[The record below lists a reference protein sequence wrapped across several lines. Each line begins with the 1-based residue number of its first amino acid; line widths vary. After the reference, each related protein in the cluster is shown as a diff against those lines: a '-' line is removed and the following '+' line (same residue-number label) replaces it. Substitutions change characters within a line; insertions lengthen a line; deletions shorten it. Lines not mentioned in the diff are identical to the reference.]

1 MDCVGICGSDVHYLA
16 HGRCGPFV
24 VEKPMVIGHEAAG
37 VVVKIG
43 AGVKNLQVGDRVAIE
58 PGVPCRVCSLCKQGR
73 YNLCAEMR
81 FCATPPYDGNL
92 TRFYAHPADF
102 CFKLPDHVSMEEGAL
117 LEPLSVG
124 VHACK
129 RAGVGVESCVL
140 ILGAGPIGLVTLL
153 TAKAMGASK
162 ILITDLVE
170 DRLKFAK
177 ELGATHTL
185 QVCRDVTEADL
196 VLKIHETMSQE
207 PTITIDCSG
216 AEATTRLAILATG
229 IGGCVVIVGMG
240 PTDVKVPLGHAIC
253 REVDIRGVFR
263 YCNEWVEFIYSNVI
277 RFSINLFIVFQL
289 PDSFGVGGEWKGGWD

>member
-37 VVVKIG
+37 VVVKFG
-43 AGVKNLQVGDRVAIE
+43 GDVKTLQVGDRVAIE
-58 PGVPCRVCSLCKQGR
+58 PGVPCRLCVHCKTGR
-73 YNLCAEMR
+73 YNLCSEMR

-129 RAGVGVESCVL
+129 RAGVDVESRVL

-162 ILITDLVE
+162 IMITDLTE
-170 DRLKFAK
+170 DRLKFAR
-177 ELGATHTL
+177 EMGANYTL
-185 QVCRDVTEADL
+185 QVGKDLGEADL
-196 VLKIHETMSQE
+196 VNAIHKEMGQA

-216 AEATTRLAILATG
+216 VESTTRLALLATAT
-229 IGGCVVIVGMG
+229 GGVCVIVGMG
-240 PTDVKVPLGHAIC
+240 PNDIKLPLSQAIC

-263 YCNEWVEFIYSNVI
+263 YCNE
-277 RFSINLFIVFQL
+277 
-289 PDSFGVGGEWKGGWD
+289 

>member
-43 AGVKNLQVGDRVAIE
+43 RDVKTLAVGDRVAIE
-58 PGVPCRVCSLCKQGR
+58 PGVPCRLCPLCKSGR
-73 YNLCAEMR
+73 YNLCADMR

-129 RAGVGVESCVL
+129 RAGVTVDSRVL

-153 TAKAMGASK
+153 TAKAMGASQ
-162 ILITDLVE
+162 IMITDLVE

-177 ELGATHTL
+177 DMGATYT
-185 QVCRDVTEADL
+185 VNVGGIAEEDL
-196 VLKIHETMSQE
+196 VKKIHETML

-216 AEATTRLAILATG
+216 FEATTRLSILATA

-240 PTDVKVPLGHAIC
+240 PTDVKIPLGQAIC

-263 YCNEWVEFIYSNVI
+263 YCNE
-277 RFSINLFIVFQL
+277 
-289 PDSFGVGGEWKGGWD
+289 